1 MPRMRLGRP
10 VRFAL
15 VMAMVLGPTLALIG
29 PAGAL
34 TGTLTLASHSPAGT
48 STAPVGV
55 SHTPRMSANGDY
67 VVFVSTAT
75 NLVSGQSDANGALDI
90 FLHQRSTGAV
100 TLVSHAA
107 GSAATTAAGVSD
119 LPVISADGA
128 YVAFQSTAKNLVAG
142 LSDPKGAAGSD
153 VFLWNRATNTTTIVS
168 HSMVGLLHAGNDTSR
183 HPSISADGSFVAFES
198 YVNDL
203 VPGTDALHTIDSFL
217 YTRSTGAITRVS
229 HTPGTTNAA
238 NGTSEY
244 PVISANGAFVAFGS
258 LATNLVAGQTD
269 ANGSLD
275 IFLFERSTGTV
286 TLVSHTP
293 ASVSTTANS
302 TSSSYSISSDG
313 AYLAFQSNATNIVG
327 FQTDS
332 NAFYDVF
339 LYSRSSQG
347 VTLVSHTPA
356 SASTAGNDYS
366 HAPAISAD
374 GAFIV
379 FGSYASNLVSGQTD
393 ANGLR
398 DQFLFTRASGVV
410 TLVSHIPGS
419 LTTTGNEASEPAVI
433 SGDGSYIAFHSYA
446 SNLVSGQSDVSRSA
460 DVFLLTRATGEI
472 TLLSHT
478 ATSNTTT
485 SGQHAGSPSIGNGPV
500 VAFNSRGTNHVPGQ
514 DDANGSD
521 DVFLFTRTIPVRH
534 PVVDF
539 DGDGDSD
546 ISVFRPSN
554 NTWFVRNGAT
564 TPFGAAGDIPV
575 PCDYNGNGTVD
586 IAIFRPSVGG
596 WFINGQT
603 TQFLGASGDVPV
615 PGDYDGDGDCDVAVY
630 RPAVGGW
637 YRIGQAAVFSGLST
651 DIPVPADYDGNGTT
665 DMVVYRPSVGGWY
678 RTGGASTVFHG
689 LSTDIPVPAD
699 YDGNATADFAVYR
712 PSVGG
717 WYVNG
722 QATQFLGLSTD
733 IPVPGDYDGNGVAER
748 AVFRPAS
755 GAWYVAAQPP
765 VFFGLNG
772 DRPLALPSATRQ
784 VFFP

>member
-1 MPRMRLGRP
+1 MPKMRLGRP
-10 VRFAL
+10 LRFAL
-15 VMAMVLGPTLALIG
+15 VMAMVLVPTLALIG

-34 TGTLTLASHSPAGT
+34 TGTLTMASHSPAGPA
-48 STAPVGV
+48 TAPVGQ
-55 SHTPRMSANGDY
+55 SRTPRTSANGDY

-75 NLVSGQSDANGALDI
+75 NLVSGQTDTNGALDV
-90 FLHQRSTGAV
+90 FLYQRSTGAV

-107 GSAATTAAGVSD
+107 GSATTAAAGVSD

-128 YVAFQSTAKNLVAG
+128 YVAFDSTAKNLVAG
-142 LSDPKGAAGSD
+142 LSDPKGAAGYD
-153 VFLWNRATNTTTIVS
+153 VFLWSRATNTTTIVS
-168 HSMVGLLHAGNDTSR
+168 HSQVGLLHAGNDTSR
-183 HPSISADGSFVAFES
+183 SPSISADGSFVVFES

-217 YTRSTGAITRVS
+217 YTRATGAITLIS
-229 HTPGTTNAA
+229 HTPGTSNAA
-238 NGTSEY
+238 NATSGS
-244 PVISANGAFVAFGS
+244 PVISANGAFVVFGS
-258 LATNLVAGQTD
+258 LATNLVTGQSD
-269 ANGSLD
+269 ANGAQD
-275 IFLFERSTGTV
+275 VFLFERSTGSV

-293 ASVSTTANS
+293 ASVSTTANAAS
-302 TSSSYSISSDG
+302 TAYSISADG
-313 AYLAFQSNATNIVG
+313 AYLAFQSEATNIVG
-327 FQTDS
+327 FQADS

-347 VTLVSHTPA
+347 VTLVSHTAA
-356 SASTAGNDYS
+356 SASTAGNDWS
-366 HAPAISAD
+366 HAPLISAD
-374 GAFIV
+374 GGFVV
-379 FGSYASNLVSGQTD
+379 FGSYATNLVTGQTD
-393 ANGLR
+393 TNGLR
-398 DQFLFTRASGVV
+398 DQFLFTRATGVV

-419 LTTTGNEASEPAVI
+419 LTTTGNEASESAVI
-433 SGDGSYIAFHSYA
+433 AGDGSYVAFYSYA
-446 SNLVSGQSDVSRSA
+446 TNLVTGQADTSRSA
-460 DVFLLTRATGEI
+460 DVFLLTRATGEM

-500 VAFNSRGTNHVPGQ
+500 VAFNSRGTNHVAGQ
-514 DDANGSD
+514 DDANGTE
-521 DVFLFTRTIPVRH
+521 DVFVFTRTIPVRH

-554 NTWFVRNGAT
+554 NTWYVRNGAT

-596 WFINGQT
+596 WFINGQA

-630 RPAVGGW
+630 RPSVGGW

-651 DIPVPADYDGNGTT
+651 DIPVPADYDGNATA
-665 DMVVYRPSVGGWY
+665 DFAVYRPSVGGWY
-678 RTGGASTVFHG
+678 RTGGAPTVFHG

>member
-1 MPRMRLGRP
+1 
-10 VRFAL
+10 
-15 VMAMVLGPTLALIG
+15 
-29 PAGAL
+29 
-34 TGTLTLASHSPAGT
+34 
-48 STAPVGV
+48 
-55 SHTPRMSANGDY
+55 
-67 VVFVSTAT
+67 
-75 NLVSGQSDANGALDI
+75 
-90 FLHQRSTGAV
+90 
-100 TLVSHAA
+100 
-107 GSAATTAAGVSD
+107 
-119 LPVISADGA
+119 
-128 YVAFQSTAKNLVAG
+128 
-142 LSDPKGAAGSD
+142 
-153 VFLWNRATNTTTIVS
+153 
-168 HSMVGLLHAGNDTSR
+168 
-183 HPSISADGSFVAFES
+183 
-198 YVNDL
+198 
-203 VPGTDALHTIDSFL
+203 
-217 YTRSTGAITRVS
+217 
-229 HTPGTTNAA
+229 
-238 NGTSEY
+238 
-244 PVISANGAFVAFGS
+244 
-258 LATNLVAGQTD
+258 
-269 ANGSLD
+269 
-275 IFLFERSTGTV
+275 V